1 MRTAAARQVWDGRY
15 RGLPGNERDRDP
27 EATWQRVAAAMA
39 EAEPRQRGQWRKRF
53 HALMADQRFL
63 PGGRVL
69 AGAGV
74 ANHLTLC
81 NCFVMGALHDDLD
94 SVLGALK
101 EGALT
106 LRAGGGIGCDFSP
119 LRHPVPYLKLWDAM
133 SGAVASDARGGAMM
147 ATLRCDHPDIV
158 RFASAKAGGNTLRHC
173 NCSVLA
179 SDAFMA
185 AVAAGASWPLVFAGE
200 GTTSV
205 QAGELWDAIIANV
218 HGASE
223 PGLLFVDRINAENN
237 LHYAERLSATNPCAE
252 VPLPAYGVCDLGS
265 FNLTAFVRDAFRPKA
280 WFDHDALAECV
291 PTAVRMLDD
300 VLSISAYP
308 LQQQRHEA
316 HATRRL
322 GIGFMGLASA
332 LVMLGIRYDSDAGR
346 RLAADVTTTLRDAAY
361 GASATLARERGPFP
375 RFHRA
380 RYLESAFVR
389 RLPRTL
395 RLDIGAAGMRNSHL
409 MAIAPTGSI
418 ALLADN
424 VSSGIEPI
432 FRAHYQRRVPCGA
445 FATRRVSVDDFACQ
459 RWRAGGRSGTPPALV
474 TARELSAED
483 HLAMQAAVQPLV
495 DQGISK
501 TVNVPQQTEI
511 TTISGLYRRAFELGL
526 KGITVFRP
534 AARQRGPLQAVR
546 EPAAP

>member
-1 MRTAAARQVWDGRY
+1 
-15 RGLPGNERDRDP
+15 
-27 EATWQRVAAAMA
+27 
-39 EAEPRQRGQWRKRF
+39 
-53 HALMADQRFL
+53 
-63 PGGRVL
+63 
-69 AGAGV
+69 
-74 ANHLTLC
+74 
-81 NCFVMGALHDDLD
+81 
-94 SVLGALK
+94 
-101 EGALT
+101 
-106 LRAGGGIGCDFSP
+106 
-119 LRHPVPYLKLWDAM
+119 
-133 SGAVASDARGGAMM
+133 
-147 ATLRCDHPDIV
+147 
-158 RFASAKAGGNTLRHC
+158 
-173 NCSVLA
+173 
-179 SDAFMA
+179 
-185 AVAAGASWPLVFAGE
+185 
-200 GTTSV
+200 
-205 QAGELWDAIIANV
+205 
-218 HGASE
+218 
-223 PGLLFVDRINAENN
+223 
-237 LHYAERLSATNPCAE
+237 
-252 VPLPAYGVCDLGS
+252 
-265 FNLTAFVRDAFRPKA
+265 
-280 WFDHDALAECV
+280 
-291 PTAVRMLDD
+291 
-300 VLSISAYP
+300 
-308 LQQQRHEA
+308 
-316 HATRRL
+316 
-322 GIGFMGLASA
+322 
-332 LVMLGIRYDSDAGR
+332 MLGIRYDSDAGR

-534 AARQRGPLQAVR
+534 AARQRGPLRAVR
-546 EPAAP
+546 EPAAPCGAALAVGARYPSASRSARRAARSSAAGRCLATRSSSRQASATSARRSSSTRHRSRSRSSSRGISPYATDRAAS